1 MTRAVQNVA
10 LRAQPMH
17 GITQGYLW
25 YSLMICA
32 HHQLLCSLSI
42 QQKCCRFSAAN
53 TEKKS
58 SVLKGPEEATRASYS
73 SGYCM
78 YV

>member
-10 LRAQPMH
+10 PRAQPMH

-42 QQKCCRFSAAN
+42 QQK
-53 TEKKS
+53 
-58 SVLKGPEEATRASYS
+58 
-73 SGYCM
+73 
-78 YV
+78 